1 MKRVSIKHIAEKLG
15 IFHATVSFVL
25 SGKATGGG
33 VDKEIVGV
41 FFSVNRIS
49 VIGIKEMLHRGI
61 PIPCVKYPIAGMGC
75 KAADILIEQITRK
88 DMDTNLVMCRLSARL
103 IS

>member
-15 IFHATVSFVL
+15 FFHATVSL
-25 SGKATGGG
+25 LLGGKATGGG
-33 VDKEIVGV
+33 GDKEIVGV

-61 PIPCVKYPIAGMGC
+61 PFPCVKYPIGGMGR

-88 DMDTNLVMCRLSARL
+88 DMDTDLVMCRLSVRL